1 MIVSERDIEGDPK
14 GKLRAYDG
22 PAMVPDAEAL
32 RRWVEA
38 LSRPRHALAEKE
50 DNRRTRKALC
60 EALEAQGY
68 AITVQGPFCNVLALP
83 RDREARAVTLVGA
96 HYDTVPRSPGADDNG
111 SGLAVLLE
119 CARLLRTHAPH
130 APVGFVC
137 FNNEED
143 GLLGSA
149 DFVANHLPVM
159 AHRVRAVHV
168 LEMVGYRPR
177 RGARQRLPLP
187 WLPASLRT
195 PDFIALLGRGSS
207 NAIVEQVLQ
216 SEAARSTRLIGARTL
231 GPIERLLVDLQRSD
245 HYPFWREGTPAVL
258 WTDTGDFR
266 NPHYH
271 QRSDTPETLD
281 YGFMQG
287 VGELL
292 ATTLAQGARSGR
304 K

>member
-1 MIVSERDIEGDPK
+1 MIISERDPDRGSK
-14 GKLRAYDG
+14 GNARAYDG
-22 PAMVPDAEAL
+22 PTMVPDADAL
-32 RRWVEA
+32 RRWVET

-60 EALEAQGY
+60 EALEALGY
-68 AITVQGPFCNVLALP
+68 AITVQGAYSNVLALP
-83 RDREARAVTLVGA
+83 REGERRPLTLVGA

-130 APVGFVC
+130 ASVGFVC

-159 AHRVRAVHV
+159 DRRVRAVHV
-168 LEMVGYRPR
+168 LEMVGYRPHNKKQ
-177 RGARQRLPLP
+177 QRLPFP
-187 WLPASLRT
+187 WIPRSLRT
-195 PDFIALLGRGSS
+195 ADFIALIGRGNG
-207 NAIVEQVLQ
+207 NAIVEQLLQ
-216 SEAARSTRLIGARTL
+216 SDAARDTRLIGARTL
-231 GPIERLLVDLQRSD
+231 GPLERCLVDLQRSD

-281 YGFMQG
+281 YPFMQG

-292 ATTLAQGARSGR
+292 ATALAHGARNDR
-304 K
+304 R